1 LALVPWQ
8 RAVPLSASMQ
18 ADTATVV
25 HAEAPVLVTKAA
37 IRLMLGVAVLALVA
51 NSSALAQG
59 QGPVRRLDGLQQLN
73 VSVESLVSRVSRS
86 VVQVLVSTY
95 EPVDRR
101 NDTDLVIGRQ
111 RSLGSGVVIDTD
123 GYILTNAHV
132 VSNARRVQV
141 VLAGTRAG
149 DIAGQS
155 RARPGRRVDA
165 QIVGLARDI
174 DLALL
179 KVEGPLPAL
188 PIADSETVHQ
198 GALVFA
204 FGSPQGLRDSVTMGI
219 VSAVARQPDPDNPLV
234 YVQTDAPINPGN
246 SGGPLVNVNGELV
259 GINTFILSESGGSQ
273 GLGFAIPS
281 ALVRIAYPKLRAY
294 GHLHRGEVGLQFQ
307 SVTPA
312 LAAGLGLPQD
322 FGPLVS
328 DVIPGSPADLAGLKV
343 QDLIVSVDGKL
354 VDDVPRLALHL
365 LALRDGE
372 RVTLGVRRGSQTLS
386 VDITATERPHNLNR
400 LMDFIDPDKNLI
412 ARLGVLGIDVT
423 EKTAPMLPSLRVPSG
438 VVVIGHAR
446 VDADAGDTGLMTGD
460 TIHALNNAPVASIE
474 ELRVALATLKRQSP
488 VVLHIERNGQFTY
501 LAFELD

>member
-1 LALVPWQ
+1 
-8 RAVPLSASMQ
+8 M
-18 ADTATVV
+18 T
-25 HAEAPVLVTKAA
+25 
-37 IRLMLGVAVLALVA
+37 LVA
-51 NSSALAQG
+51 DSSAVAQG
-59 QGPVRRLDGLQQLN
+59 PRPVPRLDALQQLN
-73 VSVESLVSRVSRS
+73 VSVESLVSRVSLS

-101 NDTDLVIGRQ
+101 TDTDLVIGRQ
-111 RSLGSGVVIDTD
+111 RSLGSGVVIDAD

-149 DIAGQS
+149 DIASQS
-155 RARPGRRVDA
+155 GARRGRRVDA

-204 FGSPQGLRDSVTMGI
+204 FGSPQGLRDSVTMGV

-281 ALVRIAYPKLRAY
+281 ALVQIAYPKLRAY

-312 LAAGLGLPQD
+312 LAAGLGLTQD

-328 DVIPGSPADLAGLKV
+328 DVIPGAP
-343 QDLIVSVDGKL
+343 
-354 VDDVPRLALHL
+354 P
-365 LALRDGE
+365 
-372 RVTLGVRRGSQTLS
+372 TRRASRCKTLS
-386 VDITATERPHNLNR
+386 SASTASRST
-400 LMDFIDPDKNLI
+400 
-412 ARLGVLGIDVT
+412 T
-423 EKTAPMLPSLRVPSG
+423 SLDSRY
-438 VVVIGHAR
+438 ICWR
-446 VDADAGDTGLMTGD
+446 
-460 TIHALNNAPVASIE
+460 
-474 ELRVALATLKRQSP
+474 
-488 VVLHIERNGQFTY
+488 
-501 LAFELD
+501 